1 MITQDSIEAAYCF
14 FHQKWR
20 VYEHST
26 IPSQQDDIEY
36 AIAQYVEGMNQ
47 ELYEQLANGNPQ
59 FLLDHLSFA
68 HDMPLAIERLEGML
82 GTKEPPP
89 KAKGLPTTDRPTG
102 RRRR

>member
-36 AIAQYVEGMNQ
+36 AIAQYVEGMNR

-82 GTKEPPP
+82 GT
-89 KAKGLPTTDRPTG
+89 
-102 RRRR
+102 